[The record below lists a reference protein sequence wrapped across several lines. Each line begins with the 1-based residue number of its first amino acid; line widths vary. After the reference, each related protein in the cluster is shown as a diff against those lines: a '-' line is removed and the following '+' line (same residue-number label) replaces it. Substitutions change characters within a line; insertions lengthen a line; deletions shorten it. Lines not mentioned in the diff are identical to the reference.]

1 MTIRGRVR
9 SLLSR
14 AMRWDSVAG
23 WTTVSGA
30 TPDTFQRDGRT
41 ARLLGWQRHPVVNAC
56 ARAIADLV
64 AAVPFEVYKK
74 FSDGTTDVEIN
85 NPLGD
90 LLASPRGA
98 ESDYRHRSRTALHYL
113 LFGNGFWYLE
123 RPGPRRPPERLRIIP
138 PDHVNYV
145 WMDPESDEIAAYNWT
160 TLQGVTKD
168 RTPVQDIVH
177 FRDLDASDGLFG
189 YPRFA
194 AALSD
199 IKADG
204 EATEYVREIVT
215 NHGQPGAIAKVKG
228 YTSKSDLLSAEE
240 SFNER
245 FQARGSRGR
254 TFFMNVEDMELV
266 PVGFTLADLEFPDL
280 RRIAREDIC
289 AAANVDPRII
299 GIGSAAKD
307 GGLSG
312 EQYREARFRLI
323 QQAVMPVMK
332 AMESDINLWLAP
344 EFGDVYVRFDPDVLS
359 ELTED
364 EAATAKR
371 GLDELAAAA
380 ITVEE
385 YRDLTGRDSDMDP
398 SQHLAHSITVQWKT
412 VEEADNPP
420 EPAPLPMPGDAT
432 TPPPPPTTPRTRVM
446 RRGDVLTP
454 DERAALWRAF
464 DEKASKLEASYH
476 RTAIR
481 RFNAESRDVVAL
493 VVAMDEGNRADP
505 VMEALL
511 RALLQRF
518 ADGGEYEQAWVRDYV
533 RLLTSTFREA
543 GNALSASIGVSFD
556 VQNPRVQAAIRNRA
570 DKLAEFVTT
579 ETAKQVQAVIEQGR
593 AGGLGIRDIAAQLK
607 ETVYGD
613 DMTDA
618 RATRIARTET
628 VGAMNEGEYQTA
640 VVSGVMQSKE
650 WLTQG
655 DNRVRDTHEAL
666 DGVRIPIGKAF
677 ANGAQHPGDRN
688 AGPSETINCRC
699 TLLFYD
705 EEAPA

>member
-1 MTIRGRVR
+1 MR

-14 AMRWDSVAG
+14 AMRWDSMAG
-23 WTTVSGA
+23 WTTVTGT
-30 TPDTFQRDGRT
+30 TPDAFQHDGRT
-41 ARLLGWQRHPVVNAC
+41 VRLLGWQRHPVVNAC
-56 ARAIADLV
+56 ARAIADLI
-64 AAVPFEVYKK
+64 AAVPFEVYRKYG
-74 FSDGTTDVEIN
+74 DGTTDVVTGS
-85 NPLGD
+85 PLGR
-90 LLASPRGA
+90 LLDSPRGA

-113 LFGNGFWYLE
+113 LFGNGFWFLE
-123 RPGPRRPPERLRIIP
+123 RPGPRRPPERLRIIA
-138 PDHVNYV
+138 PDHVRYV
-145 WMDPESDEIAAYNWT
+145 YLDPESDEIAAYDWT
-160 TLQGVTKD
+160 NLRGELRQ

-177 FRDLDASDGLFG
+177 FRDLDATDGLFG

-194 AALSD
+194 AALGD

-228 YTSKSDLLSAEE
+228 YTSKSDLMAAEE

-245 FQARGSRGR
+245 FQARGNRGR

-266 PVGFTLADLEFPDL
+266 PVGFNLSDLEFPDL

-299 GIGSAAKD
+299 GIGSASKD

-332 AMESDINLWLAP
+332 AIESDLNLWLAP
-344 EFGDVYVRFDPDVLS
+344 EFGDLYVRFDPDVLS

-364 EAATAKR
+364 EGATATR
-371 GLDELAAAA
+371 GLAELSAAA

-385 YRDLTGRDSDMDP
+385 YRELTGRDAEMDG
-398 SQHLAHSITVQWKT
+398 SQHLARSLTVQWST
-412 VEEADNPP
+412 VDEANNPP
-420 EPAPLPMPGDAT
+420 EPPPMPGVEPASAGD

-446 RRGDVLTP
+446 RRGDVVTP
-454 DERAALWRAF
+454 EERAALWRAF
-464 DEKASKLEASYH
+464 DERATRQEAAYH
-476 RTAIR
+476 RAAIR
-481 RFNAESRDVVAL
+481 RFHAEGREVVAL
-493 VVAMDEGNRADP
+493 VLAMDEGTRADP
-505 VMEALL
+505 LMEALL

-518 ADGGEYEQAWVRDYV
+518 TDGGEYEQAWARDYV
-533 RLLTSTFREA
+533 HLLTTTFRQA
-543 GNALSASIGVSFD
+543 GEALSASVGVSFD
-556 VQNPRVQAAIRNRA
+556 VQNPRVLAAIRNRA
-570 DKLAEFVTT
+570 ESLAQFVTA

-593 AGGLGIRDIAAQLK
+593 AGGLGIRDIAAQLQ
-607 ETVYGD
+607 ETVYGEE
-613 DMTDA
+613 MTTS

-640 VVSGVMQSKE
+640 ALSGVMQSKE

-655 DNRVRDTHEAL
+655 DNRVRDSHEAL
-666 DGVRIPIGKAF
+666 DGVRIPMGRAF
-677 ANGAQHPGDRN
+677 ANGCQHPGDR
-688 AGPSETINCRC
+688 AGGPAETINCRC
-699 TLLFYD
+699 TLLYYD